1 MEHSDEGRGGEG
13 DLEAGILEDGDGL
26 VRMSEFELVVLEGL
40 LATSDDEA
48 TRIDEPDVAQY
59 DRG

>member
-13 DLEAGILEDGDGL
+13 DLEDGILEDGDGL
-26 VRMSEFELVVLEGL
+26 VLMSEFELVVLEGL